1 MRKVLIIHNKYRYRG
16 GEDIAVENEISLLR
30 SSFNVEEVFFENRFT
45 NIFNQFISFLL
56 NKNKESV
63 GLVSK
68 YIDKFNPDVVYIHNT
83 WFKASTGIYK
93 EIKSKNIPIVVK
105 LHNFRFN
112 CTKSFMSK
120 KHVESGITCNACGYV
135 SNNRIFNKYFANS
148 YLKSFLV
155 NYYGKKYFKILI
167 NSNFKI
173 LVLTV
178 FQKEFLSNLGFD
190 RNRIFIL
197 PNYLNAKTK
206 NKLTNIK
213 ENNIIYAGRI
223 SKEKG
228 VDELISCFLNSN
240 LTDFNLKLFGD
251 GPDLEFLKK
260 KYKNSRIN
268 FFGEIDNIEILEEIK
283 KSMCVVTATKLFEGQ
298 PTLLCE
304 ASMLGVPSIFPDT
317 GGISEFFP
325 VNYNLSYKQ
334 FNYLELTEKLNMLSQ
349 HEQIMLIGKNNKEFI
364 YNYLDKNKLLTHFE
378 SIFIDK

>member
-1 MRKVLIIHNKYRYRG
+1 MRKVLVIHNKYRYRG

-30 SSFNVEEVFFENRFT
+30 NSFNVEVLFFENRIT

-63 GLVSK
+63 GIVSK

-83 WFKASTGIYK
+83 WFKVSTGIFN

-120 KHVESGITCNACGYV
+120 KHVESGSTCNACGYI
-135 SNNRIFNKYFANS
+135 SNNKIFNKYFANS

-155 NYYGKKYFKILI
+155 NYYGKKYFQILI
-167 NSNFKI
+167 NNNFKI

-190 RNRIFIL
+190 RSRIFIL
-197 PNYLNAKTK
+197 PNCLNAKT
-206 NKLTNIK
+206 NNTLTNIK

-260 KYKNSRIN
+260 KYKNARIK

-283 KSMCVVTATKLFEGQ
+283 KSKGVVTATKLFEGQ

-364 YNYLDKNKLLTHFE
+364 YSYLDKNKLLAHFE
-378 SIFIDK
+378 SIFIAK